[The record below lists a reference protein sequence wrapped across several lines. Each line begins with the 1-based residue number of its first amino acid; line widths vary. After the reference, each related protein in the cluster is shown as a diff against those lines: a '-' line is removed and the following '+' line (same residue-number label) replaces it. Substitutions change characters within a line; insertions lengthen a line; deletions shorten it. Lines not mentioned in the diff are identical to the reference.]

1 MAGVRES
8 GAEVEALDAEVEA
21 PDEPY
26 TKDEP
31 EVEVEDDRLDA
42 EDDGGPGEG
51 DRDRGEDGDDSG
63 GSGKGGGGGKGGR
76 GGDDGDLDE
85 PASPRPRTPAW
96 RERRIVVAAVVA
108 VVCLATAGVLA
119 FAGRSGGGGGDDDSG
134 PLPTQTSTSMETGG
148 IDVDAPDGWTA
159 APLPQF
165 GFGIAVP
172 PGWEAVVLSPEMLNS
187 LNRSDPAVTGFIDAA
202 HAAAEQGSV
211 FYAAGEDREGRVTDL
226 KVNADP
232 EAGVEDVDALEDYAR
247 RLADTRRVG
256 SPRVEP
262 VDGADRPTVR
272 INFSTT
278 LRSDEGD
285 EITTHGVETLI
296 LGPRGIVWS
305 IIVTSEN
312 PAIVDD
318 LTPRI
323 LDTLTFA
330 RAPN

>member
-1 MAGVRES
+1 VRDVTQS
-8 GAEVEALDAEVEA
+8 PDADAEA
-21 PDEPY
+21 PESEESPI
-26 TKDEP
+26 
-31 EVEVEDDRLDA
+31 EDDRLDA
-42 EDDGGPGEG
+42 DEGAGPGEG
-51 DRDRGEDGDDSG
+51 VRDEGEGAGDSG
-63 GSGKGGGGGKGGR
+63 GSDEGGGGR
-76 GGDDGDLDE
+76 PDE
-85 PASPRPRTPAW
+85 PASPSGRTPAW
-96 RERRIVVAAVVA
+96 RERRIVIAAAVA
-108 VVCLATAGVLA
+108 VVCLTFAGVLA
-119 FAGRSGGGGGDDDSG
+119 FAGRSGGGGGGGDDSG

-148 IDVDAPDGWTA
+148 IDVNAPDGWTA

-211 FYAAGEDREGRVTDL
+211 FYAAGEDRQGRVTDL

-232 EAGVEDVDALEDYAR
+232 ESGVEDVDALEDYAR
-247 RLADTRRVG
+247 RLADTRGVG
-256 SPRVEP
+256 SPRIER
-262 VDGADRPTVR
+262 VDDAERPTVQIGFR
-272 INFSTT
+272 TT
-278 LRSDEGD
+278 VRSDEGD

-305 IIVTSEN
+305 IITTSED
-312 PAIVDD
+312 PAMVDD

-330 RAPN
+330 D